1 MAGEENV
8 GRCDWFVNISECC
21 TTDILSFVVF
31 NHDGTFFDYARLSL
45 YNNLKKMCEK
55 VIYSV
60 NFTLS
65 GRASK
70 VGYFHWNKGY
80 FLS

>member
-31 NHDGTFFDYARLSL
+31 NHDGTFSDYARLSL
-45 YNNLKKMCEK
+45 YNNFKKCVK
-55 VIYSV
+55 
-60 NFTLS
+60 
-65 GRASK
+65 K
-70 VGYFHWNKGY
+70 
-80 FLS
+80 